1 VVNLRSA
8 TIVLTALTSVVS
20 LALLAG
26 DLGGVAAGMMGFI
39 PARLSGLLELPGAA
53 PALLTPFTAT
63 LVHGG
68 FFHLFFN
75 MFMLLVCGVAVERV
89 LGAGALVALYLVSAV
104 VAALAQWAVD
114 PAGMAPVIGASGAVS
129 GVLGAYALSFGRP
142 KRVSASPAV
151 NRAVHIVWLALA
163 WTFLQVA
170 VGYAAGAQ
178 GLMLATPAHVGGF
191 LTGLVLQRPLLLWR
205 YRKA

>member
-1 VVNLRSA
+1 MTLRSA
-8 TIVLTALTSVVS
+8 TLVLAALTSVVS

-26 DLGGVAAGMMGFI
+26 GMVDAAAGMMGFI
-39 PARLSGLLELPGAA
+39 PARLSGMLDLPGAL
-53 PALLTPFTAT
+53 PAISTPFSCT

-89 LGAGALVALYLVSAV
+89 LGAGALVALYLVSAI
-104 VAALAQWAVD
+104 VAALAQLSVD
-114 PAGMAPVIGASGAVS
+114 PSGVAPVIGASGAVS

-142 KRVSASPAV
+142 KRLSASPAV

-163 WTFLQVA
+163 WTVLQVA

>member
-1 VVNLRSA
+1 MNWRGA
-8 TIVLTALTSVVS
+8 TIVIAALTSVVS

-26 DLGGVAAGMMGFI
+26 NLGGAAAGMMGFV
-39 PARLSGLLELPGAA
+39 PARLSGLLEIPGAA

-75 MFMLLVCGVAVERV
+75 MFMLLVCGIAVERV
-89 LGAGALVALYLVSAV
+89 LGAGALVALYLVSAM
-104 VAALAQWAVD
+104 VAALAQWTVD
-114 PAGMAPVIGASGAVS
+114 PAGVAPVIGASGAVS

-142 KRVSASPAV
+142 KRLSASPAV

-163 WTFLQVA
+163 WTVLQVA

>member
-1 VVNLRSA
+1 VNLRSA
-8 TIVLTALTSVVS
+8 TVVIAALTSVVS
-20 LALLAG
+20 LIITTGNLIG
-26 DLGGVAAGMMGFI
+26 DAAGMMGFI
-39 PARLSGLLELPGAA
+39 PARLSGLLDVPGAL
-53 PALLTPFTAT
+53 PPLLTPFSST

-104 VAALAQWAVD
+104 VAALSQWTVD
-114 PAGMAPVIGASGAVS
+114 PAGVAPVIGASGAVS

-142 KRVSASPAV
+142 KRLSGSPVV
-151 NRAVHIVWLALA
+151 NRTVHIVWLAVA
-163 WTFLQVA
+163 WTILQLA
-170 VGYAAGAQ
+170 IGYAAGVQ
-178 GLMLATPAHVGGF
+178 GLLLATPAHVGGF
-191 LTGLVLQRPLLLWR
+191 LTGLLLQRPLLLWR

>member
-1 VVNLRSA
+1 VNWRGA
-8 TIVLTALTSVVS
+8 TIVIAALTSVVS

-26 DLGGVAAGMMGFI
+26 NLGGAAAGMMGFV
-39 PARLSGLLELPGAA
+39 PARLSGLLDIPGAA

-75 MFMLLVCGVAVERV
+75 MFMLLVCGIAVERV
-89 LGAGALVALYLVSAV
+89 LGAGALVALYLVSAM
-104 VAALAQWAVD
+104 VAALAQWTVD
-114 PAGMAPVIGASGAVS
+114 PAGVAPVIGASGAVS

-142 KRVSASPAV
+142 KRLSASPAV

-163 WTFLQVA
+163 WTVLQVA

>member
-1 VVNLRSA
+1 MNWRGA
-8 TIVLTALTSVVS
+8 TIAIAALTSVVS

-26 DLGGVAAGMMGFI
+26 NLGGAAAGMMGFV
-39 PARLSGLLELPGAA
+39 PARLSGLLEIPGAA

-75 MFMLLVCGVAVERV
+75 MFMLLVCGIAVERV
-89 LGAGALVALYLVSAV
+89 LGAGALVALYLVSAM
-104 VAALAQWAVD
+104 VAALAQWTVD
-114 PAGMAPVIGASGAVS
+114 PAGVAPVIGASGAVS

-142 KRVSASPAV
+142 KRLSASPAV

-163 WTFLQVA
+163 WTVLQVA